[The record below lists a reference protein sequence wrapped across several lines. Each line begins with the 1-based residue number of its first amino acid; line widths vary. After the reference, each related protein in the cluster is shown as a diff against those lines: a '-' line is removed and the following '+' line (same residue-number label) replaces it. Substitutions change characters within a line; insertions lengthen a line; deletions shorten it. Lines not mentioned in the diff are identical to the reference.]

1 MLQVFAQV
9 GWFGATSKG
18 QVSEGG
24 RFFRSFRGL
33 MVCRLPRLLD
43 AERWVQ
49 LISRSGISD
58 RVTYLLPPGVKV
70 FREDGTVK

>member
-1 MLQVFAQV
+1 
-9 GWFGATSKG
+9 
-18 QVSEGG
+18 
-24 RFFRSFRGL
+24 

-70 FREDGTVK
+70 FREDGTVSLGGHADGGIRGSEADA